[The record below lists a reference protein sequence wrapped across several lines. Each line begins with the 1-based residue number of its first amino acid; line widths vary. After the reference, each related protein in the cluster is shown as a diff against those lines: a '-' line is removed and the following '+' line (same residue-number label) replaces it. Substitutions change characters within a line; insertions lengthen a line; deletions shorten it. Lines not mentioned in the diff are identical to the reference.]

1 MAGKLHRLT
10 VKEVQAFHEP
20 GRYADGI
27 NLYLQ
32 VSPSGAK
39 SWLFMYRFAGRQRE
53 MGLGSASAGAV
64 TLHEA
69 RERAAET
76 RKQVKAGVDPLE
88 ARKAAGTA
96 AKAASIT
103 FGAFAEEYVKLQ
115 RPEWKNEKRA
125 IAFPRRATLMA
136 MVSTT

>member
-76 RKQVKAGVDPLE
+76 RKQVKGVLTP
-88 ARKAAGTA
+88 
-96 AKAASIT
+96 S
-103 FGAFAEEYVKLQ
+103 
-115 RPEWKNEKRA
+115 KRA
-125 IAFPRRATLMA
+125 RLPEPLRRPPASPLAHSPRSM
-136 MVSTT
+136 